1 MSNLN
6 AARKKSKFGI
16 KQKLL
21 LTTGYYIV
29 QKSPKTLKKLIMKIN
44 LVDAVSENCFSIDDG
59 QTLFDLVFPE
69 LKEGRSVEIDFN
81 GVKSVL
87 TPFLHSSIGKLLESF
102 AKEAVM
108 EKLVFCNISQEQLK
122 QVNNY
127 INRIDQEQ
135 LQSSSRDSLREL
147 FEEDELGDIG
157 L

>member
-1 MSNLN
+1 
-6 AARKKSKFGI
+6 
-16 KQKLL
+16 
-21 LTTGYYIV
+21 
-29 QKSPKTLKKLIMKIN
+29 MKIN

-59 QTLFDLVFPE
+59 QILFDLVFPE
-69 LKEGRSVEIDFN
+69 LKEGRSVEISFN

-87 TPFLHSSIGKLLESF
+87 TPFLHSSLGKLLDSY
-102 AKEAVM
+102 AKETVM

>member
-1 MSNLN
+1 
-6 AARKKSKFGI
+6 
-16 KQKLL
+16 
-21 LTTGYYIV
+21 
-29 QKSPKTLKKLIMKIN
+29 MKIN
-44 LVDAVSENCFSIDDG
+44 LADVVSENCFSIDDG

-69 LKEGRSVEIDFN
+69 LKEGRSVEIAFN
-81 GVKSVL
+81 GVKSIL
-87 TPFLHSSIGKLLESF
+87 TPFLHSSIGNLMEIFS
-102 AKEAVM
+102 KEIVM

>member
-1 MSNLN
+1 
-6 AARKKSKFGI
+6 
-16 KQKLL
+16 
-21 LTTGYYIV
+21 
-29 QKSPKTLKKLIMKIN
+29 MKIN
-44 LVDAVSENCFSIDDG
+44 LADSVSENCFSIDDG
-59 QTLFDLVFPE
+59 QILFGLIFPE
-69 LKEGRSVEIDFN
+69 FKERRSVEIDFT

-87 TPFLHSSIGKLLESF
+87 TPFLHSSIGKLMESYT
-102 AKEAVM
+102 KETVM

>member
-1 MSNLN
+1 
-6 AARKKSKFGI
+6 
-16 KQKLL
+16 
-21 LTTGYYIV
+21 
-29 QKSPKTLKKLIMKIN
+29 MKIN

-59 QTLFDLVFPE
+59 QTLFDLAFPE
-69 LKEGRSVEIDFN
+69 LKEGRAVEIDFN
-81 GVKSVL
+81 GVKSML

-102 AKEAVM
+102 AKEKVM

-147 FEEDELGDIG
+147 FEEDELGDLG

>member
-1 MSNLN
+1 
-6 AARKKSKFGI
+6 
-16 KQKLL
+16 
-21 LTTGYYIV
+21 
-29 QKSPKTLKKLIMKIN
+29 MKIN

-59 QTLFDLVFPE
+59 QILFDLIFPE
-69 LKEGRSVEIDFN
+69 LKERRSVEIDFN

-87 TPFLHSSIGKLLESF
+87 TPFLHSSIGKLMESY
-102 AKEAVM
+102 AKETVM

>member
-1 MSNLN
+1 
-6 AARKKSKFGI
+6 
-16 KQKLL
+16 
-21 LTTGYYIV
+21 
-29 QKSPKTLKKLIMKIN
+29 MKIN
-44 LVDAVSENCFSIDDG
+44 LADVVSENCFSIDDG

-69 LKEGRSVEIDFN
+69 LKEGRSVEIAFN
-81 GVKSVL
+81 GVKSML
-87 TPFLHSSIGKLLESF
+87 TPFLHSSIGHLMESF
-102 AKEAVM
+102 SKEIVM

>member
-1 MSNLN
+1 
-6 AARKKSKFGI
+6 
-16 KQKLL
+16 
-21 LTTGYYIV
+21 
-29 QKSPKTLKKLIMKIN
+29 MKIN
-44 LVDAVSENCFSIDDG
+44 LANAVSENCFSIDDG
-59 QTLFDLVFPE
+59 QILFDLIFHE
-69 LKEGRSVEIDFN
+69 LKERRSVEIDFN

-87 TPFLHSSIGKLLESF
+87 TPFLHSSIGKLMENYT
-102 AKEAVM
+102 KETVM

-135 LQSSSRDSLREL
+135 LQSSSRDSLKEL

>member
-1 MSNLN
+1 
-6 AARKKSKFGI
+6 
-16 KQKLL
+16 
-21 LTTGYYIV
+21 
-29 QKSPKTLKKLIMKIN
+29 MKIN

-59 QTLFDLVFPE
+59 QILFDLVFPE
-69 LKEGRSVEIDFN
+69 LKEGRSVEISFS

-87 TPFLHSSIGKLLESF
+87 TPFLHNSIGKLLESF
-102 AKEAVM
+102 SKEKVM
-108 EKLVFCNISQEQLK
+108 KNLVFCNISQEQL
-122 QVNNY
+122 QLVNNY